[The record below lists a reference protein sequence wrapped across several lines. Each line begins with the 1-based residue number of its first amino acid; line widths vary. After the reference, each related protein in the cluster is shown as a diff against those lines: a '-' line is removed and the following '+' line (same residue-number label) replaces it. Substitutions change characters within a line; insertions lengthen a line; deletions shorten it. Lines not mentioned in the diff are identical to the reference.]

1 MSMKRTDQAREAVA
15 MRLYAASKPANLVA
29 PPTYTNAAMKAPY
42 VRPVM
47 ASPRAEADDNLQHAS
62 RDSGAQI
69 TRCL

>member
-15 MRLYAASKPANLVA
+15 QRLYAASKPADLVA
-29 PPTYTNAAMKAPY
+29 PPTHINSAMRAPL

-47 ASPRAEADDNLQHAS
+47 ASPRAEADDNLQHVS

-69 TRCL
+69 VRCL

>member
-1 MSMKRTDQAREAVA
+1 MSVTRKEQSREAVA
-15 MRLYAASKPANLVA
+15 MRLYAASKPRNLTP
-29 PPTYTNAAMKAPY
+29 PPTFTNAAMKAPY

-69 TRCL
+69 VRCL